1 MALFLPRP
9 FLHICG
15 GQVGVVLSTGQ
26 SGASWRLGSRQRNTL
41 LLLLLAT
48 WLCRPWFW
56 GLAAEGSVVLHH
68 CDPSVQVSSG
78 EGN

>member
-9 FLHICG
+9 FLRICG

-26 SGASWRLGSRQRNTL
+26 SDASWCLGSRQRNTL

-48 WLCRPWFW
+48 WLCRPPFW
-56 GLAAEGSVVLHH
+56 GLAAEDSVVLHH
-68 CDPSVQVSSG
+68 CDSPVRVSSG